1 MKQKKT
7 RRRSSKKKAIVET
20 KEREREIGGT
30 RCARERQCRMRK
42 TRGVRPE
49 LDRIGEL
56 VITEARDSP
65 GTSTSLPRAST

>member
-1 MKQKKT
+1 M
-7 RRRSSKKKAIVET
+7 IVET
-20 KEREREIGGT
+20 KKRKRDKRERSEEGD
-30 RCARERQCRMRK
+30 ARERGRMRK

-56 VITEARDSP
+56 VITEAGDSP